1 MSSVQM
7 QPTNKQRI
15 LSGPDSPK
23 IEIVIEPMV
32 SKEEPTMLPP
42 PVTAK
47 ATATALASKP
57 KKPVAPTLEINANVH
72 TSGFNAFSKSVM
84 VICGNAQCEVCL
96 EKMNQLLQ
104 RNHKGTKKRYNKTER
119 NFPVIPQRRRTNSL
133 PNSPNSGPF
142 SHMYKSQ
149 SQHALTSPSVSETT
163 ISPLLTSSN
172 SSNSGQN
179 SEQKVG
185 QPRML
190 ETPEEIK
197 AADEIIKQSTLF
209 RGATFPERKE
219 KTLCQSLSKSLFG
232 PTAGM
237 MFSTWQ
243 TLAVLTCSFF
253 TLQEQVDPVVN
264 AFTIFALSFFLLSCI
279 IKWIVSCFVFFC
291 NTDSR
296 CIERGYLS
304 AIANDICG
312 GPCLLWE
319 DPEGNPFKPSF
330 GPYALDFFLRYLP
343 WVLITFYIYDSDLA
357 INLGPW
363 IAVSVCSVACF
374 VQRSVQF
381 AVFR

>member
-7 QPTNKQRI
+7 QPTTKQRI

-32 SKEEPTMLPP
+32 SKEEPAMLPP
-42 PVTAK
+42 THKTA
-47 ATATALASKP
+47 
-57 KKPVAPTLEINANVH
+57 APTLEVNAKVH
-72 TSGFNAFSKSVM
+72 TSGFNAFSKNVM
-84 VICGNAQCEVCL
+84 VICGNAQCDVCL
-96 EKMNQLLQ
+96 EKVNQLLT
-104 RNHKGTKKRYNKTER
+104 RNRKGLKKRQYRTEKH
-119 NFPVIPQRRRTNSL
+119 FPVHPQRRRTNSL

-149 SQHALTSPSVSETT
+149 STVSPPSSSSSAPSKSNET
-163 ISPLLTSSN
+163 N
-172 SSNSGQN
+172 
-179 SEQKVG
+179 EKVTVIG

-190 ETPEEIK
+190 ETKEEIQ
-197 AADEIIKQSTLF
+197 AADEILKQSSLF
-209 RGATFPERKE
+209 QGATFPERKE
-219 KTLCQSLSKSLFG
+219 KTWCQSLCKSLFG

-243 TLAVLTCSFF
+243 LLAVLTCSFF
-253 TLQEQVDPVVN
+253 TFNEKVDPVVK

-279 IKWIVSCFVFFC
+279 TKWIVSAFVFFC

-312 GPCLLWE
+312 GPCLLW
-319 DPEGNPFKPSF
+319 DDADSVPFQPSF
-330 GPYALDFFLRYLP
+330 GPFALDFFLRYLP
-343 WVLITFYIYDSDLA
+343 WPLITFYIYDSDLT
-357 INLGPW
+357 LTFGPW
-363 IAVSVCSVACF
+363 IAVSVCSLACF
-374 VQRSVQF
+374 LQRSIQF